1 MFGKLMHPTVEL
13 CVVLIVVSSLF
24 VAQSSMIVKVANDGD
39 SDYVVKGNSE
49 YNFSVG
55 LLVVAVLVLVYGL
68 AFLGMDLYEKYSN

>member
-24 VAQSSMIVKVANDGD
+24 VAQSAIIVKVANDEKT
-39 SDYVVKGNSE
+39 DYVIKGESK
-49 YNFSVG
+49 YNFAVA

-68 AFLGMDLYEKYSN
+68 AFLGMDLFEKYSN